1 VFGGN
6 SPHKIV
12 GREPDLPTQSDDE
25 PKKVMQIKMTILQ
38 IQVNLLFYY
47 RIMGDAIAA
56 GGMAEAP
63 KSVLIEMI
71 LPKTQEK
78 KGAGITPYPFLN
90 GMISQISTANRH
102 HSSALGFPLVR
113 TR

>member
-1 VFGGN
+1 MQVFGGN

-56 GGMAEAP
+56 GA
-63 KSVLIEMI
+63 KSEWSIRATKMRRIRQNSSRQMLDSRRYPDGYL
-71 LPKTQEK
+71 LPSVM
-78 KGAGITPYPFLN
+78 P
-90 GMISQISTANRH
+90 M
-102 HSSALGFPLVR
+102 V
-113 TR
+113 